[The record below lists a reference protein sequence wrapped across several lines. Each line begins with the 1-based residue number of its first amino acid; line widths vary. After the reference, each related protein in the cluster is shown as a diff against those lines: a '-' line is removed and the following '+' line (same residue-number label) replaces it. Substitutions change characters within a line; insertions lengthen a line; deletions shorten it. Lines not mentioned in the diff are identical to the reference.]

1 MGGGAAYTE
10 FAPGLKQYPRT
21 ISTNN
26 FHEQYPLL
34 KQLPNH
40 PRWSTQIIINV
51 STKCNPRHL
60 NLVFLSLP
68 EIFLIE
74 SRYSVE
80 SCSWSHVQESPGSN
94 NEQYF
99 SRDFSKVIWKWPP
112 SIVGRAIFQLR
123 FQRCYEK
130 FQTQDVGLHNRGERV
145 EKLGRI
151 QTFLQGM

>member
-1 MGGGAAYTE
+1 MGGGAGAAYTE

-51 STKCNPRHL
+51 SAKCNPSVSFFIWNISYRKPIL
-60 NLVFLSLP
+60 CGVLLV
-68 EIFLIE
+68 I
-74 SRYSVE
+74 
-80 SCSWSHVQESPGSN
+80 SCPRDTRSN

-99 SRDFSKVIWKWPP
+99 SRDFSKVIWKWTP